1 MFSYWS
7 TPEVLPDGNF
17 KNLNVE
23 NASIRNLS
31 LEMSNASTATVDGS
45 DTFTLNSRTGTLTG
59 MGLTGNT
66 IFTVNNDKVSKSSIV
81 IVTVI
86 DATGGNATPVIT
98 KVNPTNG
105 AFTFTVLPIVGTT
118 VTGLSCNF
126 VVL

>member
-31 LEMSNASTATVDGS
+31 LEMSNASTATVDVS
-45 DTFTLNSRTGTLTG
+45 
-59 MGLTGNT
+59 NT
-66 IFTVNNDKVSKSSIV
+66 
-81 IVTVI
+81 
-86 DATGGNATPVIT
+86 VIT